1 MRVFLHML
9 KNGESTRWDTIG
21 LVYKILELIILSVYL
36 ILDAYNCMEQSSAG
50 SSGGKSK
57 EEVVLELAIDFSSR
71 LPEAFDLDLARYK
84 YPVMYYESMN
94 SVLHQEMIRFNRLT
108 DVKITSLIT
117 HILFYLLALSVG
129 QRLWIDSSVSRAK
142 FQTTLRLHLD
152 VTCSCYYFGLVY
164 LMWLLTIYLD
174 IYVASDIYPVNY
186 NYFGYF

>member
-1 MRVFLHML
+1 ML
-9 KNGESTRWDTIG
+9 KNVESTRRDTIG
-21 LVYKILELIILSVYL
+21 LVYKILELIIVSVYL
-36 ILDAYNCMEQSSAG
+36 ISYVYNCMEQSSAG

-129 QRLWIDSSVSRAK
+129 QRLCIDSSVSRAK